1 MEANNN
7 FDKRFPELRSFL
19 AGAFHQE
26 SRAVLDWQGRT
37 PNVRDAVRFYKLL
50 DEPEIIAQVTRELRK
65 LLALQLSE
73 NDLHAIVES
82 FRVYH
87 NPTYSGGTFRGWLEM
102 VLEILED
109 PNANTSYLRFKGV
122 QMRPDWN
129 RHAKK

>member
-1 MEANNN
+1 MQAKDDFN
-7 FDKRFPELRSFL
+7 KRFPELRSFL
-19 AGAFHQE
+19 RGAFHMDAL
-26 SRAVLDWQGRT
+26 SVLDWHGRHPNT
-37 PNVRDAVRFYKLL
+37 PDATRFYKLL
-50 DEPEIIAQVTRELRK
+50 DEPETIAQVARELQK
-65 LLALQLSE
+65 FLSLQLSE
-73 NDLHAIVES
+73 SDMHAAIES
-82 FRVYH
+82 FGVHH